1 MVTVAGPHGEFDPV
15 IYQLDS
21 GSNLYRVFSGRAGRT
36 ATQFNPGIGGRSRF
50 AFFAD
55 AAGKT
60 VPVLYAAETQE
71 AAICETLLHDIP
83 VSGGALEPPQYQ
95 DKVMAL
101 IRPTR
106 DLKLASFMGT
116 GLRRLKATHDQISS
130 TDALG
135 YSATVLWAKAA
146 HEAGLDGAIWMSN
159 RCNADRA
166 VVLFGDRVAES
177 ELDQAS
183 DFARVFDLG
192 PDRSWL
198 VDFCAPLH
206 IDVRS

>member
-1 MVTVAGPHGEFDPV
+1 MTVAGPHGSFDPV
-15 IYQLDS
+15 VHHLGS
-21 GSNLYRVFSGRAGRT
+21 GSDLYRVFSGRSGRT
-36 ATQFNPGIGGRSRF
+36 ATGFNPGIGAPSRF

-55 AAGKT
+55 GAGKI
-60 VPVLYAAETQE
+60 VPVLYVAETQE

-83 VSGGALEPPQYQ
+83 AEGGALEPPQYQ

-135 YSATVLWAKAA
+135 YPTTVLWAKAA
-146 HEAGLDGAIWMSN
+146 HEAGLDGVIWMSS
-159 RCNADRA
+159 RCNTDRA
-166 VVLFGDRVAES
+166 VVLFGDRVRES
-177 ELDQAS
+177 ELDQS
-183 DFARVFDLG
+183 PDFARVFDLG